1 MAPWAWEESRVWAE
15 PGRPSQRPPA
25 VPAGAVRDE
34 PCMPTCVHERSP
46 RTASSSETSLPE
58 DP

>member
-15 PGRPSQRPPA
+15 PGRPPSALLRSRPGQSGTSH
-25 VPAGAVRDE
+25 V
-34 PCMPTCVHERSP
+34 MPTCVHERSP
-46 RTASSSETSLPE
+46 RTASSSETRLPE

>member
-34 PCMPTCVHERSP
+34 PCYAHMCP
-46 RTASSSETSLPE
+46 REVAPHRQQQ
-58 DP
+58 